1 MAILEVKNISKSFDS
16 LRVLKDI
23 SFNVEVG
30 EVVAIIGPS
39 GSGKSTLLRCINQ
52 LEKADGGEINVDGVN
67 MFHTENGKAVYAPSK
82 TLRDIRLKIG
92 LVFQNFNLLPRQ
104 SALENVELPLLYAG
118 VGKKERRQRAKAA
131 LEKVGLAER
140 MFFKPTQLSGGQ
152 KQRVAIARA
161 IVNNPKLLL
170 ADEPTGSLD
179 KTNGKNIMDIFEK
192 LKEQHKTIIL
202 VTHDEF
208 ISGYAD
214 RIVRIEDG
222 EITEK

>member
-67 MFHTENGKAVYAPSK
+67 MFHTENSKAVYAPSK

-92 LVFQNFNLLPRQ
+92 LVFQNFNLFPHFSVNQ
-104 SALENVELPLLYAG
+104 NIMEAPLHVLKQPKA
-118 VGKKERRQRAKAA
+118 EAKANCEELSTATA
-131 LEKVGLAER
+131 L
-140 MFFKPTQLSGGQ
+140 TQFLSLSQ
-152 KQRVAIARA
+152 V
-161 IVNNPKLLL
+161 L
-170 ADEPTGSLD
+170 
-179 KTNGKNIMDIFEK
+179 
-192 LKEQHKTIIL
+192 
-202 VTHDEF
+202 
-208 ISGYAD
+208 
-214 RIVRIEDG
+214 
-222 EITEK
+222 